1 MDINFFESLKLL
13 FQIIAVIFVASYL
26 FTRSRYF
33 KEVITGKISIK
44 TQIILTLFF
53 GIVSIYGTL
62 GNIQIHGALINV
74 RDLGP
79 LVGGLTCGPYVGIG
93 AGLIGGFFRYTQ
105 GGPYM
110 YSCFF
115 ASVMAGILGAVMYYA
130 NKKQFVSTPI
140 AIIFTILVET
150 LHSLIALITT
160 TPPSQV
166 VSIITVVIIPMI
178 IINAIGMGIFSTMYH
193 NLIAEWKT
201 MDEKLAL
208 ETEIA
213 KKDAELHIAAK
224 IQQSFLPDTLP
235 VFPGFSIA
243 AKSCPAKEVGGDF
256 FDIIPFQV
264 IKLSKESL
272 GIMIADVSGKGV
284 PAALF
289 MALSRI
295 VVRVVAGW
303 FDEPA
308 KTITYANTIIE
319 DNSKTGIFVTLF
331 YGIIN
336 QEKKSL
342 RYVNAGHN
350 PPIIYRQ
357 TTREFFELPLTGIAI
372 GVLPDAQ
379 YDQNVT
385 ILQSGDIICMYT
397 DGVTEAVNETNEMY
411 GENRLKELIQKN
423 EYLEP
428 QKMVDKIINDVNV
441 FAGNEPQF
449 DDITLMIIKVE

>member
-1 MDINFFESLKLL
+1 
-13 FQIIAVIFVASYL
+13 
-26 FTRSRYF
+26 
-33 KEVITGKISIK
+33 
-44 TQIILTLFF
+44 
-53 GIVSIYGTL
+53 
-62 GNIQIHGALINV
+62 
-74 RDLGP
+74 
-79 LVGGLTCGPYVGIG
+79 
-93 AGLIGGFFRYTQ
+93 
-105 GGPYM
+105 
-110 YSCFF
+110 
-115 ASVMAGILGAVMYYA
+115 
-130 NKKQFVSTPI
+130 
-140 AIIFTILVET
+140 
-150 LHSLIALITT
+150 
-160 TPPSQV
+160 
-166 VSIITVVIIPMI
+166 MI

>member
-1 MDINFFESLKLL
+1 
-13 FQIIAVIFVASYL
+13 
-26 FTRSRYF
+26 
-33 KEVITGKISIK
+33 
-44 TQIILTLFF
+44 
-53 GIVSIYGTL
+53 
-62 GNIQIHGALINV
+62 
-74 RDLGP
+74 
-79 LVGGLTCGPYVGIG
+79 
-93 AGLIGGFFRYTQ
+93 
-105 GGPYM
+105 
-110 YSCFF
+110 
-115 ASVMAGILGAVMYYA
+115 
-130 NKKQFVSTPI
+130 
-140 AIIFTILVET
+140 
-150 LHSLIALITT
+150 
-160 TPPSQV
+160 
-166 VSIITVVIIPMI
+166 
-178 IINAIGMGIFSTMYH
+178 
-193 NLIAEWKT
+193 
-201 MDEKLAL
+201 
-208 ETEIA
+208 
-213 KKDAELHIAAK
+213 
-224 IQQSFLPDTLP
+224 
-235 VFPGFSIA
+235 
-243 AKSCPAKEVGGDF
+243 
-256 FDIIPFQV
+256 
-264 IKLSKESL
+264 
-272 GIMIADVSGKGV
+272 MIADVSGKGV